1 MDGLSVV
8 RRVHADGDSGGQC
21 LPLPIFSV
29 VLVHRG
35 PWPVRRPVG
44 VVTRGASTHPK
55 LQAALHGWNEVRQA
69 QYFSTS

>member
-8 RRVHADGDSGGQC
+8 RRVHADGDSSGQC

-35 PWPVRRPVG
+35 PWSVRRPVR
-44 VVTRGASTHPK
+44 VITWGASTHPK
-55 LQAALHGWNEVRQA
+55 LQAALYGWNEVRRA
-69 QYFSTS
+69 VFFRI